1 LPREH
6 GGRPTVFSRS
16 FRHRAPAASSVSR
29 NVRRKLPFIAVAGDH
44 HCERQADTLWQRV
57 ERVRHG
63 SDGFTRQQGFLSAG
77 ERASYDRALDA
88 VATRLCRR

>member
-1 LPREH
+1 MTPLWPSPRPA
-6 GGRPTVFSRS
+6 RARRCRRAIIPVATCVRS
-16 FRHRAPAASSVSR
+16 MCSPARLGVDRGPGQAHIALRADI
-29 NVRRKLPFIAVAGDH
+29 L
-44 HCERQADTLWQRV
+44 QADTLWQRV

-63 SDGFTRQQGFLSAG
+63 SLSAA